1 MPNRPDTASDL
12 TYQERVLQDVSR
24 TFALTIP
31 LLPPPLRAPVGTAY
45 LVCRIADTVEDS
57 AVLDTAAK
65 RRFLEQFHTVVAGG
79 CGAGQFAAE
88 VAPLLGDDTLD
99 AEKDLVRNTDRAIR
113 LINSYGAVE
122 RAAIA
127 RCVRIMCAGME
138 RFQDG
143 RFSHGLPD
151 LSELNAYCYHVA
163 GVVGEMLTEL
173 FCARAPGLS
182 AQRQT
187 LMALSVPFGQGL
199 QMTNILKDIWDD
211 RRRNLCWL
219 PRGLFARHGFDLDQL
234 GDANPKH
241 PAFEA
246 GLEELI
252 AIAAGC
258 LDQAMDYCMALPASE
273 PGMRRFCLWPVL
285 LAVLTL
291 RKIHAR
297 PGFSAGREVKVSRNT
312 VRVSAVLVRVLGGSN
327 SMMRMVYRLL
337 RGSLPKGRATH

>member
-1 MPNRPDTASDL
+1 MSNQPYAASDL
-12 TYQERVLQDVSR
+12 AYQERILQGVSR

-31 LLPPPLRAPVGTAY
+31 LLPPPLRASVGTAY
-45 LVCRIADTVEDS
+45 LICRIADTVEDS
-57 AVLDTAAK
+57 AVLDTVAK

-79 CGAGQFAAE
+79 RGAGQFAAE

-99 AEKDLVRNTDRAIR
+99 AEKDLVRNTDCAIR

-127 RCVRIMCAGME
+127 CCVRIMCAGME
-138 RFQDG
+138 RFQEG
-143 RFSHGLPD
+143 RFTHGLPG
-151 LSELNAYCYHVA
+151 LSEFNAYCYYVA

-173 FCARAPGLS
+173 FCARAPGLA
-182 AQRQT
+182 AQRQE

-211 RRRNLCWL
+211 RRRGLCWL
-219 PRGLFARHGFDLDQL
+219 PRDLFARHGFDLDEL
-234 GDANPKH
+234 GDANPNH

-246 GLEELI
+246 GLKELI

-258 LDQAMDYCMALPASE
+258 LDQAMDYCLCLPASE

-297 PGFSAGREVKVSRNT
+297 PGFSSGREVKISRNT
-312 VRVSAVLVRVLGGSN
+312 VRISALVVRVLGGSN
-327 SMMRMVYRLL
+327 FMMRMVYRLL
-337 RGSLPKGRATH
+337 RRGLPAGMQAN